1 MIVLAGGS
9 WAVGEWSNDHTPS
22 HLGLYQYLQDDGYE
36 VVTVSGPGLSN
47 QQSYYKISEIFTSG
61 MADFFKNKI
70 EKIFIFQ
77 VDWFKDHKS
86 PDNEINMSTYNYA
99 THTNTLS
106 AWYQRLSELALKY
119 SVSIGIIGGNV
130 DAIWLDKFKEHYPG
144 VFIACQSMTNL
155 CINDQHRIQDPVYG
169 IYYKLLVQNFRGC
182 ATDTQSIEFLLDE
195 SDRGQQRLL
204 DWEQNPQWFYP
215 DGLHA
220 NRHGHKKLYD
230 FLKQQEYI

>member
-9 WAVGEWSNDHTPS
+9 WAVGEWSKDHTPS

-47 QQSYYKISEIFTSG
+47 QQSFYKISEIFTSG

-70 EKIFIFQ
+70 EKIFVFQ
-77 VDWFKDHKS
+77 GSWFLDYKNLNNS
-86 PDNEINMSTYNYA
+86 IEISTYNYTSSSNA
-99 THTNTLS
+99 LS
-106 AWYQRLSELALKY
+106 SWYKNLSNLSVKY
-119 SVSIGIIGGNV
+119 SVKIGIIGGPT
-130 DAIWLDKFKEHYPG
+130 DTIWLDKFESEYPG

-155 CINDQHRIQDPVYG
+155 CINNQHKIMNPVYG
-169 IYYKLLVQNFRGC
+169 VYWKELVQNLKNVV
-182 ATDTQSIEFLLDE
+182 DTELAVDSLILE
-195 SDRGQQRLL
+195 SSLGQQRLL